1 MIKMYINVKGSDSQ
15 KIKIETYYFK
25 GGQNWF
31 NGRFEER
38 GYYLSAILV
47 GITERD
53 GYIVESYSTPSS
65 GYKML
70 IMSATRASKKQ
81 EDIADKMAI
90 EDMNILIDK
99 ICAENDIETE

>member
-1 MIKMYINVKGSDSQ
+1 MIKMYINVKGSNTK
-15 KIKIETYYFK
+15 KIKIETFYSK
-25 GGQNWF
+25 DRINWF
-31 NGRFEER
+31 NGKYEDR
-38 GYYLSAILV
+38 GYYLSARLTEV
-47 GITERD
+47 TERN
-53 GYIVESYSTPSS
+53 GYIQESYILDSN

-70 IMSATRASKKQ
+70 IKPVSKASKKQ